1 MIVWKCSR
9 FNCWCDAI
17 VMCREYPQHF
27 RFSFHIQ
34 WMVAIIY
41 PHIQCFHT
49 YTHILSQSAARPAY
63 EHVKGQGQATN
74 LHLNNQQRNNLL
86 NKSCTRARLQWTHI
100 YIHNEHY
107 SCKAL
112 TLTGLFLLEVSG
124 SRSVTRSFRWV
135 RVGVRQ
141 EWWANKELAEN
152 DAVQNT
158 KLDNWRRS
166 IKPRLVS
173 PKVTSRLRVQV
184 LLHPTICVFKSWN
197 LNTT

>member
-100 YIHNEHY
+100 HTQW
-107 SCKAL
+107 AL
-112 TLTGLFLLEVSG
+112 QLQGSNFDRIIPSRGQWVKVSDKVISVSEGRREARMVGKQRTGGEWCGAKYEIGQLTTINQTTTG
-124 SRSVTRSFRWV
+124 VTQGHV
-135 RVGVRQ
+135 
-141 EWWANKELAEN
+141 
-152 DAVQNT
+152 
-158 KLDNWRRS
+158 
-166 IKPRLVS
+166 
-173 PKVTSRLRVQV
+173 KVTCASAATSNHLRV
-184 LLHPTICVFKSWN
+184 
-197 LNTT
+197 